1 LRNSA
6 GSPESPF
13 AGLDRLHIPG
23 TVTIFSHLH
32 LKNRELMFETILCP
46 VDFSEISREALR
58 YAGLLA
64 GCDRSR
70 LVVAYADRYEAPP
83 YFTPARLAELE
94 AEHRQALRGFG
105 DSLRAFVQET
115 LGSRKFPAETRLL
128 EAYPADG
135 IRDLAAREAAGLIVM
150 GTHGRGGW
158 NRWAMGS
165 VAERVLRE
173 SPVPVLTVRH
183 AAPPALRNILVAV
196 DDSALARRALHLASE
211 VAGCFHAALT
221 VLHVKEP
228 GSRAPIES
236 LCEWIEPERREH
248 CQIKEVVRH
257 GEAAKEIVNQA
268 SEIACDLLVIGAQR
282 HRFFETLVLGTTTI
296 RVVRHAPCPVLAAME
311 P

>member
-1 LRNSA
+1 
-6 GSPESPF
+6 
-13 AGLDRLHIPG
+13 
-23 TVTIFSHLH
+23 
-32 LKNRELMFETILCP
+32 MFETILCP

-64 GCDRSR
+64 GCGRSR
-70 LVVAYADRYEAPP
+70 LVVAYADRYEPPP
-83 YFTPARLAELE
+83 YFTAARLAELE
-94 AEHRQALRGFG
+94 EEHREALRGFG

-115 LGSRKFPAETRLL
+115 LGSQTVPTETRLL

-135 IRDLAAREAAGLIVM
+135 IRDLAAREAAQLIVM

-158 NRWAMGS
+158 NRLAMGS

-173 SPVPVLTVRH
+173 SPVPVLTVRN
-183 AAPPALRNILVAV
+183 AAPLKLQNVLVAV

-221 VLHVKEP
+221 VLHVKEA
-228 GSRAPIES
+228 GSRTPIES
-236 LCEWIEPERREH
+236 LCEWIEPERRQR
-248 CQIKEVVRH
+248 CQIKEAVRH
-257 GEAAKEIVNQA
+257 GEAAKEIVSQA
-268 SEIACDLLVIGAQR
+268 AEMACDLLVVGGQR
-282 HRFFETLVLGTTTI
+282 HRFFEGRVLGTTTV